1 MNESALKDLR
11 RLKQEEGALVS
22 LASKINDQLNRLKV
36 EELALQNLIR
46 LQSEKDD
53 TSTLEN
59 LESRPS
65 TTIGNVEDDEEEE
78 LVKLDLNVKSRE
90 MVSQGGDEEE
100 EEEEDEEEE
109 EAESGSTHD
118 ELTQF
123 IRELS

>member
-22 LASKINDQLNRLKV
+22 LASKINDQLNRLK
-36 EELALQNLIR
+36 
-46 LQSEKDD
+46 
-53 TSTLEN
+53 
-59 LESRPS
+59 PS
-65 TTIGNVEDDEEEE
+65 TTIGNIEDDEEEEE

-90 MVSQGGDEEE
+90 IVSQGGEE

-109 EAESGSTHD
+109 ETGSAHD